1 MSGGDEKMKV
11 AIPSNEPRLDA
22 DVEGELCR
30 GKYVLIV
37 DVNTMTYEPVANPI
51 ISLDSDV
58 GMKVLVQELQQR
70 NVSKVLARECSSD
83 VRKCLGLAG
92 IQIIDIL
99 KGTAR
104 SVVEQLKA
112 MCMAETTILSVKEIL
127 E

>member
-1 MSGGDEKMKV
+1 MKV
-11 AIPSNEPRLDA
+11 AIASNEPRLDA
-22 DVEGELCR
+22 HVEGELCR

-51 ISLDSDV
+51 IVLDSDV
-58 GMKVLVQELQQR
+58 AMKVFVQELLQR
-70 NVSKVLARECSSD
+70 NVSKVLARECSWD

-99 KGTAR
+99 NGTAG

-112 MCMAETTILSVKEIL
+112 MCMAETTILPVKEVL

>member
-1 MSGGDEKMKV
+1 MKV
-11 AIPSNEPRLDA
+11 AILSNEPRLDA

-30 GKYVLIV
+30 GNYVLIV

-51 ISLDSDV
+51 VSLDSDV
-58 GMKVLVQELQQR
+58 AMKVFVQELVQR
-70 NVSKVLARECSSD
+70 NVCKVLARECSSE

-92 IQIIDIL
+92 IQIIDVF

-104 SVVEQLKA
+104 SVIGQLKE
-112 MCMAETTILSVKEIL
+112 MCLAETTILPVKEVL

>member
-1 MSGGDEKMKV
+1 MKV

-22 DVEGELCR
+22 RVEGELCR

-51 ISLDSDV
+51 MWLDSDV
-58 GMKVLVQELQQR
+58 AMKVFVQELLQR

-83 VRKCLGLAG
+83 ARKCLGLAG
-92 IQIIDIL
+92 IQIIGIL
-99 KGTAR
+99 NGTAR
-104 SVVEQLKA
+104 SVVGQLKA
-112 MCMAETTILSVKEIL
+112 MCMAETTILPVKEVL